1 MKFWKVMSAIMDV
14 LVIAAMYMAGCQLL
28 TYLYDPYLDEEGAIQ
43 GNICFENSSF
53 DSFLCGI
60 AYNYRQFIEGTLRAS
75 GTSEG
80 ITSAVVAVSAFIVIL
95 IFAVI
100 IWAITLIKTSSY
112 EEGIATGAISY
123 RRHHH
128 HHGHEHDL
136 GTVVSSADTTSSGSD
151 TTSSDEST
159 SEGTTMSI
167 KEKIAARKAAKA
179 AKKAA
184 KAAAKT
190 APAAAEKPAATKA
203 AGSKPETINDLL
215 KKL

>member
-1 MKFWKVMSAIMDV
+1 MKFWKVMSAVMDV
-14 LVIAAMYMAGCQLL
+14 LVAAALYMAECEILLL
-28 TYLYDPYLDEEGAIQ
+28 TYGPIYDDASEIIGWINPNGVLEDGSFNDFLQIIAGCHHGFVESLSEHNLPSDAKTAAILF
-43 GNICFENSSF
+43 G
-53 DSFLCGI
+53 L
-60 AYNYRQFIEGTLRAS
+60 
-75 GTSEG
+75 
-80 ITSAVVAVSAFIVIL
+80 IL